1 MRPEFIPYQPETD
14 LVYLDSKKR
23 SEERRPKLPA
33 YQETHQLDDVSYV
46 KTEDIPLNRRN
57 FVYRPCLPNPL
68 FTELGYC
75 TTEYPFDVSGV
86 SIQDRS
92 DGISLVSGA
101 NHTVGVTQSNGWRT
115 ARSDVCIKEGSAYW
129 EVEVVNNG
137 ECEESLETSS
147 VQQRRQ
153 FMNSSAHIRLGIT
166 RREAS
171 LEGPVGFDSYGYGV
185 RDFSLESI
193 HDGKL
198 QQVLSKAPMLKKGD
212 RLGFLVKL
220 PSMEEQIKQA
230 EEYTNR
236 RLEAMISH
244 GNVRKESSVDHD
256 SYYTE
261 TQRKKQKRATTNADF
276 QRALLEDIDHTNV
289 IRDHIPIRYKNQL
302 FYEATDYVKTTKPEY
317 YSSDKR
323 ERQDYYTLADSYMA
337 VYLNGEYLGKAFED
351 LKPFLPP
358 FSELQYNEKF
368 YYGYWKHGTATT
380 AIASDTASTAQS
392 ADSTTNVGSDTLTQA
407 QRGTAQGLIL
417 RNKYVNNNK
426 LGYYPT
432 LSCFKGGTA
441 KIITNREDLHYLTS
455 VDGHPG
461 DSTSTSIGT
470 GTGTGTASD
479 RNIYVLDELY
489 RAQIAE
495 DLVWDIIDEVEEESK
510 SLLLV

>member
-14 LVYLDSKKR
+14 LVYLESGKGH
-23 SEERRPKLPA
+23 ERRPKLPA
-33 YQETHQLDDVSYV
+33 YQETHDLNNVRYV

-75 TTEYPFDVSGV
+75 TTEYPFDVSGIN
-86 SIQDRS
+86 IQDRS
-92 DGISLVSGA
+92 DGMSLLTGS
-101 NHTVGVTQSNGWRT
+101 NDTVGVMDTNGWRT
-115 ARSDVCIKEGSAYW
+115 ARSDVCIKEGCAYW
-129 EVEVVNNG
+129 EVEIINNG
-137 ECEESLETSS
+137 ESESCLETSS

-153 FMNSSAHIRLGIT
+153 FMNSSAHVRIGIT

-193 HDGKL
+193 HDGQL
-198 QQVLSKAPMLKKGD
+198 QQILEKVPMLKNGD

-244 GNVRKESSVDHD
+244 GHLKNKETSVDGSGDYHPGK
-256 SYYTE
+256 
-261 TQRKKQKRATTNADF
+261 RQKRGVTNADF

-302 FYEATDYVKTTKPEY
+302 FYEATDYVKTTKPDY

-337 VYLNGEYLGKAFED
+337 VYLNGTYLGKAFED

-368 YYGYWKHGTATT
+368 YYGYWKHGTATNE
-380 AIASDTASTAQS
+380 
-392 ADSTTNVGSDTLTQA
+392 STTSTDEIPQHNLNK
-407 QRGTAQGLIL
+407 GLIL

-432 LSCFKGGTA
+432 ISCFKGGTA
-441 KIITNREDLHYLTS
+441 RLITTRQELLHTPTEDHF
-455 VDGHPG
+455 
-461 DSTSTSIGT
+461 
-470 GTGTGTASD
+470 
-479 RNIYVLDELY
+479 VLDELY
-489 RAQIAE
+489 RAQTAE
-495 DLVWDIIDEVEEESK
+495 DLVWDIIDEVEEECR
-510 SLLLV
+510 